1 MNFLDLK
8 KVCYLILTFLT
19 LISLGCSSTKTGVNI
34 ENNRPRLSLLYCDS
48 FMIYTMCAEDL
59 NKDGEV
65 DLFFFEDDD
74 QIFFYRKGYLK
85 NIISS
90 HLFHPCMREMT
101 EDLVRL
107 GSKLFL
113 IKKDE
118 ISVNKIAMQ
127 TKLMAIYISY
137 LPAINS
143 CQEANEL
150 ENNDENSFDY
160 DEFF

>member
-1 MNFLDLK
+1 M
-8 KVCYLILTFLT
+8 LIG
-19 LISLGCSSTKTGVNI
+19 LGCSSTK
-34 ENNRPRLSLLYCDS
+34 PRISVEKDQLRSPLLYCDS

-59 NKDGEV
+59 NSDGEV

-101 EDLVRL
+101 DDLVRL
-107 GSKLFL
+107 GSRLFL
-113 IKKDE
+113 VKKDE
-118 ISVNKIAMQ
+118 ISVNKIAIQ

-150 ENNDENSFDY
+150 ENNYENSFDH

>member
-1 MNFLDLK
+1 MKLFDLK

-19 LISLGCSSTKTGVNI
+19 LISLGCSSTKPGMSI
-34 ENNRPRLSLLYCDS
+34 ENNRPKLSLLYCDS

-59 NKDGEV
+59 NRDGEV

-85 NIISS
+85 NIITS

-101 EDLVRL
+101 NDLVRL
-107 GSKLFL
+107 GSRLFL
-113 IKKDE
+113 IKKDGNF
-118 ISVNKIAMQ
+118 VHKIAIQ
-127 TKLMAIYISY
+127 TKLMASYISY
-137 LPAINS
+137 LPVINS

-150 ENNDENSFDY
+150 DNNDENSFDH

>member
-1 MNFLDLK
+1 M
-8 KVCYLILTFLT
+8 LIFLT
-19 LISLGCSSTKTGVNI
+19 LISLGCSSTKPVVSI
-34 ENNRPRLSLLYCDS
+34 EKNRARLSSLYCDS

-59 NKDGEV
+59 NRDGKV

-101 EDLVRL
+101 DDLVRL
-107 GSKLFL
+107 GSRLFL

-118 ISVNKIAMQ
+118 ISVNKIAIQ
-127 TKLMAIYISY
+127 TKLMAFYISY
-137 LPAINS
+137 LPVINS
-143 CQEANEL
+143 CQEANEQ
-150 ENNDENSFDY
+150 ENNDEDSFDY
-160 DEFF
+160 EEFF

>member
-1 MNFLDLK
+1 MKFFNLK
-8 KVCYLILTFLT
+8 KTCYLILTFLT
-19 LISLGCSSTKTGVNI
+19 LISLGCSSTKRGVNV
-34 ENNRPRLSLLYCDS
+34 EKNQPRFSLLYCDS
-48 FMIYTMCAEDL
+48 FMLYTMCAEDL
-59 NKDGEV
+59 NRDGEV

-101 EDLVRL
+101 DDLVRL
-107 GSKLFL
+107 GSRLFL
-113 IKKDE
+113 IKKDG
-118 ISVNKIAMQ
+118 ISVNKIAIQ

-137 LPAINS
+137 LPVINA

-150 ENNDENSFDY
+150 KKNDENSFDH

>member
-1 MNFLDLK
+1 M
-8 KVCYLILTFLT
+8 LIG
-19 LISLGCSSTKTGVNI
+19 LGCSSTK
-34 ENNRPRLSLLYCDS
+34 PRISVEKDQLRSPLLYCDS
-48 FMIYTMCAEDL
+48 FMIYTMCAEDI
-59 NKDGEV
+59 NRDGEV

-101 EDLVRL
+101 DDLVRL

-118 ISVNKIAMQ
+118 ISVNKIAIQ

>member
-1 MNFLDLK
+1 
-8 KVCYLILTFLT
+8 
-19 LISLGCSSTKTGVNI
+19 
-34 ENNRPRLSLLYCDS
+34 
-48 FMIYTMCAEDL
+48 MIYTMCAEDL
-59 NKDGEV
+59 NSDGEV

-101 EDLVRL
+101 DDLVRL
-107 GSKLFL
+107 GSRLFL

-118 ISVNKIAMQ
+118 ISVNKIAIQ

-150 ENNDENSFDY
+150 ENNYENSFDH